1 MRSLRS
7 PLLLITTLVLLASV
21 SACSVNPHKTAQSLE
36 QQGDATYGELV
47 IAKEQG
53 AKILQD
59 ASVSDAVKRPIA
71 QLIVKSKPVTDNLQS
86 TLILYSKVKADIASG
101 ASTED
106 KLAVVNREL
115 AGWIAQAQ
123 PLIADLVNAIAGARK

>member
-1 MRSLRS
+1 MKMQMKHVFL
-7 PLLLITTLVLLASV
+7 PMMVLVLA
-21 SACSVNPHKTAQSLE
+21 ACAANPHKTAQTIE

-59 ASVSDAVKRPIA
+59 ASVSDTVKRPIA
-71 QLIVKSKPVTDNLQS
+71 QLIVKAKPITDNLQAS
-86 TLILYSKVKADIASG
+86 LVLYSRVKADVASG
-101 ASTED
+101 AGTED
-106 KLAVVNREL
+106 KLAIVNRDL

-123 PLIADLVNAIAGARK
+123 PLINDLVSAVAGARK

>member
-1 MRSLRS
+1 MKMKVKHV
-7 PLLLITTLVLLASV
+7 LLPMLVLALA
-21 SACSVNPHKTAQSLE
+21 ACTVNPHKTAQTVE
-36 QQGDATYGELV
+36 QQGDAVYGELV

-59 ASVSDAVKRPIA
+59 ASVSDSVKKPIA
-71 QLIVKSKPVTDNLQS
+71 QLIVKAKPVTDNLQS
-86 TLILYSKVKADIASG
+86 SLVLYARVKADVASG

-123 PLIADLVNAIAGARK
+123 PLITQLVQAVAGARK

>member
-1 MRSLRS
+1 MLKTSRLSMFLPIVALALVACTAN
-7 PLLLITTLVLLASV
+7 PL
-21 SACSVNPHKTAQSLE
+21 KTAQSVE
-36 QQGDATYGELV
+36 QRGDATYGALV

-59 ASVSDAVKRPIA
+59 ATVSDAVKRPIA
-71 QLIVKSKPVTDNLQS
+71 QLIVKSKPVTDNLQAS
-86 TLILYSKVKADIASG
+86 IVLYARVKADVASG

-123 PLIADLVNAIAGARK
+123 PLINELVAAVSGARK

>member
-1 MRSLRS
+1 MKPKFSYAWL
-7 PLLLITTLVLLASV
+7 PMLMLTALA
-21 SACSVNPHKTAQSLE
+21 ACSVNPHKTAQTIE
-36 QQGDATYGELV
+36 QQGDAVYGELV

-59 ASVSDAVKRPIA
+59 ATVSDAVKRPIA

-86 TLILYSKVKADIASG
+86 SIVLYARVKADVATG
-101 ASTED
+101 ASTEE
-106 KLAVVNREL
+106 KLAIVNREL

-123 PLIADLVNAIAGARK
+123 PLINDLVKAVAEARK

>member
-1 MRSLRS
+1 MLKANRLLMFLPIVALALAACTAN
-7 PLLLITTLVLLASV
+7 PL
-21 SACSVNPHKTAQSLE
+21 KTAQSVE
-36 QQGDATYGELV
+36 QRGDATYGALV

-59 ASVSDAVKRPIA
+59 ATVSDAVKRPIA
-71 QLIVKSKPVTDNLQS
+71 QLIVKSKPVTDNLQAS
-86 TLILYSKVKADIASG
+86 IVLYARVKADVASG

-123 PLIADLVNAIAGARK
+123 PLINDLVKAVGEARK